1 MKTYDEFY
9 TLLNDN
15 RLLSNIWKE
24 VLNLLKEDIN
34 DDEDQYLSL
43 LAIFFSLVDDGN
55 ICMSL
60 NEDILIDKWMN
71 KVNSTEV
78 MLLESE
84 DYNKDDFIQIKER
97 SIEVIKSHLSKINI
111 NNLPSLIGKGRV
123 FEIEDN
129 YLYIK
134 KYNDARKSIK
144 DSISRLFVFD
154 KYDND
159 TFDYKKCVDTSRF
172 ALSNKQEEAV
182 IKGVNRNIIVTGSPG
197 TGKTTS
203 ILFLLYSLLNKNIN
217 LEVHLCAPSGKASA
231 RMKESIIGGLSV
243 ISDDYKSSHQEV
255 TDKIVNLKES
265 TIHSLLH
272 IDNVTHA
279 FSYNKN
285 NQFNENSIFIIDE
298 ASMVDICLFA
308 SLLEAIKRGSRIFI
322 MGDENQLPSVEC
334 GAVFTELLKL
344 ESTLLNGHIVRLDE
358 SKRFKSNTEIF
369 SLATAVNN
377 GDVLPI
383 KLEQWE
389 DYDTFSIRQLDK
401 SEDDVIND
409 MGFDFVKVDKDN
421 CPIYYYK
428 NYKDDDK
435 VKEID
440 IVKKIVLIWGKRFYR
455 DLQEKAT
462 DVDPNNLKYLETL
475 FRYSEQSKILSAENE
490 GSRGVKMINDL
501 IKRGFIKDSRGLK
514 VRFNNYP
521 GQVMMINKNNQL
533 LDLYNGDS
541 GITIKFKDDDH
552 LYLMVKKK
560 SKLVSADG
568 KIEDQIFKLGDYT
581 FYPLR
586 MISSND
592 IDLAYAI
599 TIHKSQ
605 GSDYPNILVITP
617 TKKGHPLLNR
627 QIIYTAITR
636 TKGYT
641 YILSNQDR
649 LDEAKDTV
657 IKRDTNIA

>member
-15 RLLSNIWKE
+15 RLISDIWQE
-24 VLNLLKEDIN
+24 VINLLKEDIYE
-34 DDEDQYLSL
+34 DEDQYLSL

-60 NEDILIDKWMN
+60 DEDILINKWIN
-71 KVNSTEV
+71 KVNSTRV
-78 MLLESE
+78 MLLERDDFNE
-84 DYNKDDFIQIKER
+84 DSFIQIKEH
-97 SIEVIKSHLSKINI
+97 SLEVIKSHLSKINKD
-111 NNLPSLIGKGRV
+111 NLPSLIGEGRV

-144 DSISRLFVFD
+144 ESISRLFIFD
-154 KYDND
+154 KYNND
-159 TFDYKKCVDTSRF
+159 TFDYKECVDTSKF
-172 ALSNKQEEAV
+172 ALSTKQEEAV
-182 IKGVNRNIIVTGSPG
+182 ITGVNKNIIVTGGPG

-203 ILFLLYSLLNKNIN
+203 ILFLLYSLLNMNID
-217 LEVHLCAPSGKASA
+217 LDVHLCAPSGKASA
-231 RMKESIIGGLSV
+231 RMKESIIGGLSIV
-243 ISDDYKSSHQEV
+243 SDEYKSSHQEV
-255 TDKIVNLKES
+255 TKKILDLKES

-279 FSYNKN
+279 YSYNKN
-285 NQFNENSIFIIDE
+285 NQFKEDSIFIIDE

-344 ESTLLNGHIVRLDE
+344 ESSILKGHIVRLDE
-358 SKRFKSNTEIF
+358 SKRFGENTQIYA
-369 SLATAVNN
+369 LARAVNN
-377 GDVLPI
+377 GDKLPI
-383 KLEQWE
+383 KDKDWE
-389 DYDTFSIRQLDK
+389 DYDTFNIHRLDVADK
-401 SEDDVIND
+401 NKE
-409 MGFDFVKVDKDN
+409 GFDFAKVDKEN

-428 NYKDDDK
+428 NYKDNDDK

-440 IVKKIVLIWGKRFYR
+440 IVKKIALIWGKTFYR
-455 DLQEKAT
+455 DLQDKAT
-462 DVDPNNLKYLETL
+462 NVDPGDLEYLDTL

-490 GSRGVKMINDL
+490 GSCGVKMINNL
-501 IKRGFIKDSRGLK
+501 IKRGFIKDNRGGK
-514 VRFNNYP
+514 VKYNNYP
-521 GQVMMINKNNQL
+521 GQVMMINKNNKL

-541 GITIKFKDDDH
+541 GITVKFKDDDH
-552 LYLMVKKK
+552 LYFMVKKK
-560 SKLVSADG
+560 SRLVSVDN
-568 KIEDQIFKLGDYT
+568 KVDDQIFKLGDYT

-586 MISSND
+586 MISSD
-592 IDLAYAI
+592 EIDLAYAI

-605 GSDYPNILVITP
+605 GSDYSNILVITP
-617 TKKGHPLLNR
+617 SKKGHPLLNR

-641 YILSNQDR
+641 YILSSPDR